1 MQFPLV
7 IKISLFFVLI
17 LLGACQVKEANPF
30 EEARNPY
37 AQFGVEG
44 FIGVTMT
51 ACLGKPPS
59 GPPIR
64 KNKNKGTVFNEGSP
78 TEKADYFDCIDKEII
93 KVERKKLNNK
103 TN

>member
-44 FIGVTMT
+44 FIGAAMT

-59 GPPIR
+59 GPPILL
-64 KNKNKGTVFNEGSP
+64 KEGKGSVFSEASP
-78 TEKADYFDCIDKEII
+78 TEQASYFDCIDNEMIE
-93 KVERKKLNNK
+93 VEERKINNK
-103 TN
+103 TD